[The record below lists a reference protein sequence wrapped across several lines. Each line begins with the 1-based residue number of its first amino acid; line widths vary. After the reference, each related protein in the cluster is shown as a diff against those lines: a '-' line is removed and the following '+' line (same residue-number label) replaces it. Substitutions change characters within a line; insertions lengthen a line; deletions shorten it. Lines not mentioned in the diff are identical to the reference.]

1 MTRAAAPPAPR
12 ATRSNHGFARA
23 VRRLLMLDAYAL
35 VVVGPLALMAGVVKA
50 GAQGRLVIFADALGF
65 AGLSLLA
72 LQIVVSGRW
81 AAATRV
87 FGLRS
92 VLGLHRKAGIAVV
105 VLVVAHVVVLF
116 VDDPARL
123 ALFDLPPPRARAGV
137 LALVGL
143 LVLAGTSVWRRRLRI
158 NYERWRAVH
167 LVCTALVHAAAFA
180 HVVWVDAYTSVPVV
194 RWSVLGIV
202 LAAGVALCWT
212 RVARPYSSALK
223 PCRVLAAGDSC
234 SPPGSASRQPS
245 ASCAP
250 PPTPASRARCCCSTA
265 AGTGRT

>member
-1 MTRAAAPPAPR
+1 
-12 ATRSNHGFARA
+12 
-23 VRRLLMLDAYAL
+23 MLDAYAL

-50 GAQGRLVIFADALGF
+50 GAQGRLVMFADALGF

-92 VLGLHRKAGIAVV
+92 VLGL
-105 VLVVAHVVVLF
+105 
-116 VDDPARL
+116 
-123 ALFDLPPPRARAGV
+123 DLRTAPPRARAGV

-167 LVCTALVHAAAFA
+167 LVCTALVLAAAFA

-202 LAAGVALCWT
+202 VAAGVALCWT